1 MDVERTFRQARKP
14 PEFPREEPGESVGER
29 HFPIATDDIDSF
41 PSEDSPYA
49 RALILDDIDALDRAR
64 ADEPLADTPIFP
76 AAIAFPTPR
85 RRPGGMALPIV
96 AILAVAGW
104 GAFLWERLQPT
115 SLLDVVQAAPTAALT
130 GSNNPLTEH
139 VLPARALAAFAPLA
153 ADRRAPAPSTP
164 PAVAASTNISGS
176 WTLTRAVES
185 SSYDAFTGMTFGYEL
200 RLQQRGG
207 RVTGSGTRVSENGRD
222 LAKESQ
228 VPVRLQGTLAGDKL
242 TLNFTEGTGS
252 RRRSGKFLLV
262 VQEPGVLRGRFSSN
276 AASSKGTAEA
286 QRPTG

>member
-1 MDVERTFRQARKP
+1 MDVERTFRQVRKP
-14 PEFPREEPGESVGER
+14 QEFPREEPGESVWER
-29 HFPIATDDIDSF
+29 HFPTATDDIDSF

-64 ADEPLADTPIFP
+64 ADEAVADAPILRAITLRKP
-76 AAIAFPTPR
+76 RERRAAGI
-85 RRPGGMALPIV
+85 ALPLV
-96 AILAVAGW
+96 AGLAVAGW
-104 GAFLWERLQPT
+104 GAFLWERMQPT
-115 SLLDVVQAAPTAALT
+115 SLLDVLQAAPTAAVT
-130 GSNNPLTEH
+130 GSNNPLTEQL
-139 VLPARALAAFAPLA
+139 LPARALAAFAPLA

-164 PAVAASTNISGS
+164 VVAASTNISGS

-185 SSYDAFTGMTFGYEL
+185 SSYDAFTGMTFGYEV

-207 RVTGSGTRVSENGRD
+207 RITGSGTRVSENGRD
-222 LAKESQ
+222 LAKGSQ
-228 VPVRLQGTLAGDKL
+228 MPVRLQGTIAGDKL

-262 VQEPGVLRGRFSSN
+262 VEEPGLLRGRFSSN

>member
-1 MDVERTFRQARKP
+1 
-14 PEFPREEPGESVGER
+14 
-29 HFPIATDDIDSF
+29 
-41 PSEDSPYA
+41 
-49 RALILDDIDALDRAR
+49 
-64 ADEPLADTPIFP
+64 
-76 AAIAFPTPR
+76 
-85 RRPGGMALPIV
+85 MALPIV

-115 SLLDVVQAAPTAALT
+115 SLLDVVPADTTAALT
-130 GSNNPLTEH
+130 GWNNPLTEH

-207 RVTGSGTRVSENGRD
+207 RVTGSGTRRS
-222 LAKESQ
+222 AKRARPREGKSGARA
-228 VPVRLQGTLAGDKL
+228 PAGH
-242 TLNFTEGTGS
+242 S
-252 RRRSGKFLLV
+252 
-262 VQEPGVLRGRFSSN
+262 RGRQ
-276 AASSKGTAEA
+276 ADAELH
-286 QRPTG
+286 RRDR